1 MRLLDMTKSV
11 RAIYESG
18 VALHLKS
25 APGIGKSDWTE
36 HDLVDTLS
44 AAYDEQFGF
53 HKCMA
58 PTIEAADVRGFLIPT
73 KDANGKPTSFFT
85 RPAIM
90 PSEEYLAKH
99 PRGVYFIDENDS
111 ADLLTQK
118 ALSDVRLNKRF
129 GDYQLPPGW
138 MVVSASNRKS
148 DRAGV
153 VATLSHNRNRE
164 CTLQVDSDAVS
175 WSVWAEKHRVHPM
188 VIAWVKSRPSI
199 AFSGEVPKNDE
210 PFASPRSIS
219 MANAILS
226 YGARR
231 DDEGELIDMELPSDS
246 STQALVAGC
255 VGDAVAAEMFSFL
268 KIHDQL
274 PTIDDIEKDPMKAKC
289 PDQLAPA
296 YAAMQICLHFCK
308 ATNVDKLWQ
317 YVERLPKE
325 LQVSAAKTLIEKSGA
340 VLLNSVAL
348 TAWIGKNRALINVST
363 STK

>member
-11 RAIYESG
+11 KAIYESG

-44 AAYDEQFGF
+44 AAYGEQFGF

-90 PSEEYLAKH
+90 PSEDYLEKH

-129 GDYQLPPGW
+129 GDYQLPKGW
-138 MVVSASNRKS
+138 MIVSASNRKS

-164 CTLQVDSDAVS
+164 CTIQVDSDPVS
-175 WSVWAEKHRVHPM
+175 WAVWAEKHRVHPM
-188 VIAWVKSRPSI
+188 IIAWVKQRPSI

-219 MANAILS
+219 MANSILS
-226 YGARR
+226 CGAKR
-231 DDEGELIDMELPSDS
+231 DDRGELIDMELPSDS
-246 STQALVAGC
+246 VTLALVAGC
-255 VGDAVAAEMFSFL
+255 IGESVAAELMGFL

-274 PTIDDIEKDPMKAKC
+274 PTIDDILADPMKAKC
-289 PDQLAPA
+289 PDSLAPA
-296 YAAMQICLHFCK
+296 YAAMQICLHYTK
-308 ATNVDKLWQ
+308 PGNVEKLWL

-325 LQVSAAKTLIEKSGA
+325 LQVSAAKSLIEKGGST
-340 VLLNSVAL
+340 LFNSVAL
-348 TAWIGKNRALINVST
+348 TTWISKNRALINVST
-363 STK
+363 STR